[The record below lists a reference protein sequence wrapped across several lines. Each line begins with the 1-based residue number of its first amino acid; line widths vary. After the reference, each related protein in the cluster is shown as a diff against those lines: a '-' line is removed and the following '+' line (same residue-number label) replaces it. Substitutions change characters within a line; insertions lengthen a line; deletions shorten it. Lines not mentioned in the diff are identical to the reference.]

1 MLWNAATILLC
12 VGIMLFFRR
21 IDRANVRIEKL
32 KRFSDK
38 KFNDFKDLAAE
49 ENRKFR
55 DATIEMDLLLKKSG
69 VLAEAVRTS
78 ANDIESRLKGLDIE
92 KENLRKVE
100 IEIKAVTTAASDLN
114 QQLRYIESVRSGF
127 SDLMKKA
134 DQISGHIAKV
144 DKESGALLQSF
155 NEKIRERSRELS
167 DELSIQ
173 VTKLRDQVMEKE
185 GKITDE
191 ARSKVDALVRNFS
204 ASLVSLETSVTD
216 TGNAIL
222 DNVRMKIS
230 EVESTVDQ
238 VSARIDETD
247 ERAKEI
253 FLSIRKTESD
263 ISGISDKVRGIEEAI
278 GDSRSKLITS
288 FDEERTKIHAEMDQL
303 SLHAISKKDEII
315 KAARREAEEIRSRME
330 GFDEKYLEMKH
341 NLEVLVDDKVDSMI
355 AEVQGAEKK
364 YSQLMDKISAAE
376 NGINDAI
383 DSHIDSVKGE
393 FKAMDQKS
401 VAVKAELS
409 EMITAQNAKVRDE
422 FARLEE
428 RLNSIRSEIVSYE
441 EKNRIF
447 SRNDELVKQVDAS
460 VRQYTAILDESK
472 ERSRL
477 LDEFMKGADDFRELK
492 REIEK
497 ELKIYQVKKENLENV
512 EAEIKGLFNLA
523 DQVKN
528 KAEML
533 ESNASKIDQV
543 DARIKAQT
551 EAYISLEKRISE
563 LTEYEATIEN
573 SIQSINSIEAYVKA
587 FEGRVKSF
595 ENTIQQSEKRAT
607 KMKDYLSKIEE
618 NTITLR
624 ARESEIMQVM
634 DRFQELDTLQE
645 HMEKRIDQIS
655 AMMKRVESIRM
666 EVEQTDSRLQ
676 SISNEAD
683 RKIKQFSDIV
693 QSVPSDSPSPSI
705 TKQMKGSPVL
715 SKGIND
721 NTVKMIRD
729 LANKGWEPDDIAR
742 KMMIEENTVRL
753 IVNT

>member
-38 KFNDFKDLAAE
+38 KFNDFKDLASE

-78 ANDIESRLKGLDIE
+78 ANDIEARLKGLDIE

-100 IEIKAVTTAASDLN
+100 IEIKSVTTAASDLN

-134 DQISGHIAKV
+134 DQISGQIAKV

-204 ASLVSLETSVTD
+204 ASLVSLENSVTE

-230 EVESTVDQ
+230 EVESSVDQ

-247 ERAKEI
+247 ERAKDI
-253 FLSIRKTESD
+253 FLSIKKTESD
-263 ISGISDKVRGIEEAI
+263 LSGISDKVRGIEEAI

-303 SLHAISKKDEII
+303 SLHAISKKDEIVS
-315 KAARREAEEIRSRME
+315 AARRES
-330 GFDEKYLEMKH
+330 EKICE
-341 NLEVLVDDKVDSMI
+341 KVDSMLV
-355 AEVQGAEKK
+355 EVQGAERK
-364 YSQLMDKISAAE
+364 YSQLMEKIADAE
-376 NGINDAI
+376 AGINNAI
-383 DSHIDSVKGE
+383 DSHIESVKDE

-401 VAVKAELS
+401 VSAKSEIS
-409 EMITAQNAKVRDE
+409 EMIAAQNAKVREE
-422 FARLEE
+422 FSRLEE
-428 RLNSIRSEIVSYE
+428 RLTSIRSEIVSYE

-460 VRQYTAILDESK
+460 VRQYTSILDESK
-472 ERSRL
+472 ERARL

-492 REIEK
+492 RDIEK
-497 ELKIYQVKKENLENV
+497 ELKIYQVKKENLQNV

-595 ENTIQQSEKRAT
+595 ENTIQQSEKRAN
-607 KMKDYLSKIEE
+607 KMKDYLAKIEE

-624 ARESEIMQVM
+624 ARESDIMQVM

-693 QSVPSDSPSPSI
+693 QSVPSDSPTPSI

>member
-1 MLWNAATILLC
+1 
-12 VGIMLFFRR
+12 
-21 IDRANVRIEKL
+21 
-32 KRFSDK
+32 
-38 KFNDFKDLAAE
+38 
-49 ENRKFR
+49 
-55 DATIEMDLLLKKSG
+55 
-69 VLAEAVRTS
+69 
-78 ANDIESRLKGLDIE
+78 
-92 KENLRKVE
+92 
-100 IEIKAVTTAASDLN
+100 
-114 QQLRYIESVRSGF
+114 
-127 SDLMKKA
+127 MKKA
-134 DQISGHIAKV
+134 DQISGQITKIN
-144 DKESGALLQSF
+144 KESGALLQSF

-204 ASLVSLETSVTD
+204 ASLVSLENSVTE

-230 EVESTVDQ
+230 EVESSVDQ

-247 ERAKEI
+247 ERAKDI
-253 FLSIRKTESD
+253 FLSIKKTESD
-263 ISGISDKVRGIEEAI
+263 LSGISDKVRGIEEAI

-303 SLHAISKKDEII
+303 SLHAISKKDEIVS
-315 KAARREAEEIRSRME
+315 AARRES
-330 GFDEKYLEMKH
+330 EKICE
-341 NLEVLVDDKVDSMI
+341 KVDSMLV
-355 AEVQGAEKK
+355 EVQGAERK
-364 YSQLMDKISAAE
+364 YSQLMEKIADAE
-376 NGINDAI
+376 AGINNAI
-383 DSHIDSVKGE
+383 DSHIESVKDE

-401 VAVKAELS
+401 VSAKSEIS
-409 EMITAQNAKVRDE
+409 EMIAAQNAKVREE
-422 FARLEE
+422 FSRLEE
-428 RLNSIRSEIVSYE
+428 RLTSIRSEIVSYE

-460 VRQYTAILDESK
+460 VRQYTSILDESK
-472 ERSRL
+472 ERARL

-492 REIEK
+492 RDIEK
-497 ELKIYQVKKENLENV
+497 ELKIYQVKKENLQNV

-595 ENTIQQSEKRAT
+595 ENTIQQSEKRAN
-607 KMKDYLSKIEE
+607 KMKDYLAKIEE

-624 ARESEIMQVM
+624 ARESDIMQVM

-693 QSVPSDSPSPSI
+693 QSVPSDSPTPSI